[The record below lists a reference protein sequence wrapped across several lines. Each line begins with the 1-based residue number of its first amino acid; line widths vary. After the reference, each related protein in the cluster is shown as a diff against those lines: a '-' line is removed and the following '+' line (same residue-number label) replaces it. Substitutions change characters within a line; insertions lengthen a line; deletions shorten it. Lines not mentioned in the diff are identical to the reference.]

1 MAVFENT
8 CQVFFALWDLNSD
21 QIPGC
26 LGKVTFSQ
34 CWATKTL
41 ATDFLPYHLTP
52 HGFHSY
58 LLEVEES
65 AWLAEQSQNRL
76 ENYPSWR
83 DWDKATYHHYV
94 LEGADRYVE
103 VLAASFT
110 AKMASA
116 EECRHYVFL
125 LD

>member
-1 MAVFENT
+1 MSHATAIQLPFWQAPQDPIAMAVFENT

-21 QIPGC
+21 LIPGC

-65 AWLAEQSQNRL
+65 A
-76 ENYPSWR
+76 
-83 DWDKATYHHYV
+83 
-94 LEGADRYVE
+94 
-103 VLAASFT
+103 
-110 AKMASA
+110 
-116 EECRHYVFL
+116 
-125 LD
+125 